1 MRRQRVFELL
11 VAGLAVALVA
21 SGSARAAE
29 PRDVGP
35 ALAADGE
42 RASADNLGPVYVRAF
57 GPMAIRPVQLDERCG
72 PVYFRSPFAEPAAC
86 DRDVDGNVPLACG
99 AAMADWLMFTFRV
112 LGFPVEMAIALP
124 WRCEPLGR

>member
-1 MRRQRVFELL
+1 VRRQRVFELL

-21 SGSARAAE
+21 TGSARAAE
-29 PRDVGP
+29 PRG
-35 ALAADGE
+35 AGSAQAAGAE
-42 RASADNLGPVYVRAF
+42 RASADNLGPVCVRAF
-57 GPMAIRPVQLDERCG
+57 GPMVIRPVRLNERCG
-72 PVYFRSPFAEPAAC
+72 PVYFRSPFAEPAAS